1 MLQTLSIRNLSLVD
15 EAAME
20 FGDGLNIIT
29 GETGAGKS
37 ILIGAL
43 SFLLGEKSA
52 VSTPFDG
59 ANKAVVEG
67 HFKMKMTPTMRVFL
81 EERDLAVDEEAL
93 ILRREVH
100 PSGRTRTFVNDSPV
114 AAEALEQLSD
124 WLVDLHGQHEHQSLL
139 RSRTHLFFLD
149 AYGDLDARRQ
159 QVMEIYRQW
168 RAAETALAEARHS
181 QQQAQEKQDLF
192 VFQLQ
197 EIDTANPSID
207 EDQTLELEE
216 KLLASGEK
224 RFELASRLSSLL
236 YENEGSVH
244 EQLGAAT
251 STLRE
256 LAATDPALEQLR
268 GELESAA
275 LALGEV
281 AKMILDYARHVDIN
295 PARLETVR
303 QRLAELQRLKKKYGG
318 SLEALLRRRQELH
331 AAVNQQESLQEEIS
345 KLSERLVRLGE
356 ELMQKCLALSEAR
369 QRVAKQLEQEVP
381 PLLSELGM
389 PSVQFEVQIER
400 LREED
405 GRPKL
410 GPEGMEHIEFLFS
423 ANPGRSVAPLAR
435 IASGGEL
442 SRVMLALKSVLAE
455 KDSVPVIVFDEIDS
469 GVSGRIAQAVG
480 RKLHQLA
487 ASHQIIC
494 VTHLPQIASAG
505 RHHFLVEKSVRRR
518 ETRTTVRKLRDT
530 ERPEAIARLLGGENI
545 TETHLQSARELLA
558 EAKSAGGNAP

>member
-1 MLQTLSIRNLSLVD
+1 VLQFLSIRNLSLVD

-43 SFLLGEKSA
+43 GFLLGEKSA

-59 ANKAVVEG
+59 VNKAVVEG
-67 HFKMKMTPTMRVFL
+67 HFKMKMTPAMRAFL
-81 EERDLAVDEEAL
+81 EERDLAIDEEAL

-124 WLVDLHGQHEHQSLL
+124 LLVDLHGQHEHQSLL

-149 AYGDLDARRQ
+149 AYGDLDALRQ
-159 QVMEIYRQW
+159 QVMENYRQW
-168 RAAETALAEARHS
+168 RAAEAALGEARRA
-181 QQQAQEKQDLF
+181 QQQAQEKHDLYL
-192 VFQLQ
+192 FQLQ
-197 EIDTANPSID
+197 EIDTANPAVD
-207 EDQTLELEE
+207 EDKALELEE

-236 YENEGSVH
+236 YENEGSIH

-251 STLRE
+251 NTLRE
-256 LAATDPALEQLR
+256 LATTDPMLEQLR

-281 AKMILDYARHVDIN
+281 AKTILDYSRHVDIN

-303 QRLAELQRLKKKYGG
+303 QRLAELQRLKRKYGG
-318 SLEALLRRRQELH
+318 SLEALLLRRQELH

-345 KLSERLVRLGE
+345 KQSERLARLGE

-369 QRVAKQLEQEVP
+369 QRFAKQLEQEIP

-389 PSVQFEVQIER
+389 PSVQFEVQIEC
-400 LREED
+400 LHEAD

-423 ANPGRSVAPLAR
+423 ANPGRSVAPLTR

-505 RHHFLVEKSVRRR
+505 RHHFLVEKSVRRH
-518 ETRTTVRKLRDT
+518 ETRTSVRKLHDN
-530 ERPEAIARLLGGENI
+530 ERAEAIARLLGGENI
-545 TETHLQSARELLA
+545 SETHLQSARELLA
-558 EAKSAGGNAP
+558 ESGGEN

>member
-1 MLQTLSIRNLSLVD
+1 
-15 EAAME
+15 ME

-43 SFLLGEKSA
+43 GFLLGEKSA

-59 ANKAVVEG
+59 VNKAVVEG
-67 HFKMKMTPTMRVFL
+67 HFKMKMTPAMRAFL
-81 EERDLAVDEEAL
+81 EERDLAIDEEAL

-124 WLVDLHGQHEHQSLL
+124 LLVDLHGQHEHQSLL

-149 AYGDLDARRQ
+149 AYGDLDALRQ
-159 QVMEIYRQW
+159 QVMENYRQW
-168 RAAETALAEARHS
+168 RAAEAALGEARRA
-181 QQQAQEKQDLF
+181 QQQAQEKHDLYL
-192 VFQLQ
+192 FQLQ
-197 EIDTANPSID
+197 EIDTANPAVD
-207 EDQTLELEE
+207 EDKALELEE

-236 YENEGSVH
+236 YENEGSIH

-251 STLRE
+251 NTLRE
-256 LAATDPALEQLR
+256 LATTDPMLEQLR

-281 AKMILDYARHVDIN
+281 AKTILDYSRHVDIN

-303 QRLAELQRLKKKYGG
+303 QRLAELQRLKRKYGG
-318 SLEALLRRRQELH
+318 SLEALLLRRQELH

-345 KLSERLVRLGE
+345 KQSERLARLGE

-369 QRVAKQLEQEVP
+369 QRFAKQLEQEIP

-389 PSVQFEVQIER
+389 PSVQFEVQIEC
-400 LREED
+400 LHEAD

-423 ANPGRSVAPLAR
+423 ANPGRSVAPLTR

-505 RHHFLVEKSVRRR
+505 RHHFLVEKSVRRH
-518 ETRTTVRKLRDT
+518 ETRTSVRKLHDN
-530 ERPEAIARLLGGENI
+530 ERAEAIARLLGGENI
-545 TETHLQSARELLA
+545 SETHLQSARELLA
-558 EAKSAGGNAP
+558 ESGGEN